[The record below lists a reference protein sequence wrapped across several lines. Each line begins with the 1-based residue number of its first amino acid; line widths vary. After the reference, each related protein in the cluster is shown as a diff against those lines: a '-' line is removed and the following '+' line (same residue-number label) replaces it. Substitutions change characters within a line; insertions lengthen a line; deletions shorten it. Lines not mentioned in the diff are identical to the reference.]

1 MQKPNPEPPDAE
13 TAPVLYGSAYASAL
27 NAKKNVVYEG
37 GGGLEPPTGH
47 CSAAQSLTQ
56 RFAAALSPAG

>member
-1 MQKPNPEPPDAE
+1 MHKPNLEPPDAE

-37 GGGLEPPTGH
+37 GGLEPPRGH
-47 CSAAQSLTQ
+47 CSAAQCLTQ